1 MCWNCTVQTRLTID
15 MRGIILLTAILLV
28 NDPEPSH
35 SLGRFL
41 CFNFYIKPCL
51 NVRPLRNKD
60 FICYSI
66 NLRFHNTIKVIMLYA
81 LLWFESFLCM
91 PRFGVKEFS
100 NFNVNSREQ
109 WLHCGGKKI
118 EAIMNTQY
126 QPDREPWFRV
136 LIITWKKSKKTY
148 LLNFPV
154 QDNKK
159 MKKWIKKIHF

>member
-1 MCWNCTVQTRLTID
+1 MLKLHSADKID
-15 MRGIILLTAILLV
+15 NWYEGYHFTHC
-28 NDPEPSH
+28 H
-35 SLGRFL
+35 SAGQWSRTKSFVGQVSL
-41 CFNFYIKPCL
+41 FNFYIKPCL

-159 MKKWIKKIHF
+159 MKK